1 VSNSAPPAS
10 EIKYRLGN
18 ERLVKVTEN
27 ASLKLTSLLQ
37 KQGRAHGALRVAIIG
52 GGCSGLQYKMDLV
65 DGPANRDI
73 LVESANVRVV
83 IDPKSALFVSGSVL
97 DYSDDLQKG
106 GFKVTNP
113 NAVAHCS
120 CGESFAA

>member
-1 VSNSAPPAS
+1 VETPPANNG
-10 EIKYRLGN
+10 INYKIGN
-18 ERLVKVTEN
+18 ERLIKVTEN
-27 ASLKLTSLLQ
+27 ASRKLVALLE
-37 KQGRAHGALRVAIIG
+37 KQGRPQGALRVAVIG

-73 LVESANVRVV
+73 LVQSQDVRVV
-83 IDPKSALFVSGSVL
+83 VDPKSALFVSGSLL
-97 DYSDDLQKG
+97 DYSEDLQKG

>member
-1 VSNSAPPAS
+1 MTNTAAPVN
-10 EIKYRLGN
+10 IKIGN
-18 ERLVKVTEN
+18 EKLLKLSEKAGAKL
-27 ASLKLTSLLQ
+27 ASLLHR
-37 KQGRAHGALRVAIIG
+37 QGRPQGALRVAVIG

-73 LVESANVRVV
+73 VIESAAVRVV

-97 DYSDDLQKG
+97 DFSDDLQKG

-120 CGESFAA
+120 CGESFSA